1 VLTDGSVDVCGIC
14 LNPGKLICCDDC
26 PAAFHA
32 DCLGYE
38 RQFPRGKWKCYFC
51 KVAKH
56 GIKQS
61 MRMAPR
67 EGPVCDRLGENLETW
82 EDKALHLLDIIKDYQ
97 CISIFYDPI
106 VLSEE

>member
-1 VLTDGSVDVCGIC
+1 
-14 LNPGKLICCDDC
+14 
-26 PAAFHA
+26 
-32 DCLGYE
+32 
-38 RQFPRGKWKCYFC
+38 
-51 KVAKH
+51 
-56 GIKQS
+56 

-106 VLSEE
+106 VLSEEQKILVLSRLKRPDDDQITEIEFEMPLTV

>member
-1 VLTDGSVDVCGIC
+1 
-14 LNPGKLICCDDC
+14 
-26 PAAFHA
+26 
-32 DCLGYE
+32 
-38 RQFPRGKWKCYFC
+38 
-51 KVAKH
+51 
-56 GIKQS
+56 

-106 VLSEE
+106 VLSEEQKILVLSRLKRPDDDQTPENEFEMPLTV

>member
-1 VLTDGSVDVCGIC
+1 
-14 LNPGKLICCDDC
+14 
-26 PAAFHA
+26 
-32 DCLGYE
+32 
-38 RQFPRGKWKCYFC
+38 
-51 KVAKH
+51 
-56 GIKQS
+56 

-106 VLSEE
+106 VLSEEQKILVLSRLKRPDDDQNPENEFEMPLTV